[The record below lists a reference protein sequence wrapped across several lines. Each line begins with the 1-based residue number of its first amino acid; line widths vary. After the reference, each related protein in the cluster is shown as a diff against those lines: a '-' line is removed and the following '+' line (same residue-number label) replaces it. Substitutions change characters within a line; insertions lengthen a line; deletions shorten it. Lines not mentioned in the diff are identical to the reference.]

1 MLFKHN
7 GDSKLTDFPHSNK
20 KVSNSTKKSS
30 GLSQQKHKDLLSI
43 IKYFLLFTI
52 FIKYLWV
59 EKGDIM
65 Y

>member
-43 IKYFLLFTI
+43 IKY
-52 FIKYLWV
+52 Y
-59 EKGDIM
+59 
-65 Y
+65 